1 MGGRGGWGTTVGG
14 RSGCGLPGGGRPMA
28 GRSRSNCVELTGV
41 PCSPPMRPSPSG
53 RAWLFSCFLA
63 AIRHKSP
70 SRPGRPP
77 DSRRGREP
85 HDRTIAET
93 VGEFQIVSGR
103 SRAGHQS
110 TVRSPARLPSHC
122 VDRRRSRHVAD
133 HVGRGPQHVR
143 HPVDPQQNAEPCDRH
158 AHHVERRAASSAASP
173 PTSSRDDGDDEN
185 GTCIHVALASIPGWG
200 RLRCG
205 PPKAVAVYQQ
215 VRRLWRLFRDPQ
227 LPVRGAGP
235 VDERDSPAI
244 GSLDVVVLRRD
255 GIMVH
260 HPRGE
265 AQAARWG

>member
-70 SRPGRPP
+70 SRLGRPP

-110 TVRSPARLPSHC
+110 TVRSPARSPSHC

-133 HVGRGPQHVR
+133 HVGRGPEHVR
-143 HPVDPQQNAEPCDRH
+143 HAVDPQQNAEPCDRH
-158 AHHVERRAASSAASP
+158 AHHVEL
-173 PTSSRDDGDDEN
+173 
-185 GTCIHVALASIPGWG
+185 VSIPGWG

-205 PPKAVAVYQQ
+205 PSKAVAVYQQ
-215 VRRLWRLFRDPQ
+215 VRRPWRLFRGPQ
-227 LPVRGAGP
+227 LPVRGAGHGHHGRKP
-235 VDERDSPAI
+235 NHAGEAEDQQDRNDSP
-244 GSLDVVVLRRD
+244 DVSPSSSGPLHFRHGLFV
-255 GIMVH
+255 
-260 HPRGE
+260 
-265 AQAARWG
+265 